1 MMGYWMAG
9 GGCLAMTLVAARR
22 EPHPLRAWFTSAL
35 GGIAALAAVN
45 GLSGATG
52 VALALNPVSG
62 LISLVL
68 GAPGVVAMLL
78 LNLL

>member
-1 MMGYWMAG
+1 MIGYWMAG
-9 GGCLAMTLVAARR
+9 GGCLALTLAAARR
-22 EPHPLRAWFTSAL
+22 EPHPVRAWLTGAL

-52 VALALNPVSG
+52 VALALNPLSV

-68 GAPGVVAMLL
+68 GAPGVAAMLL
-78 LNLL
+78 VNLL

>member
-1 MMGYWMAG
+1 MGYWMAG
-9 GGCLAMTLVAARR
+9 GACLALTLAAASR
-22 EPHPLRAWFTSAL
+22 EPHPIRAYLTSGV

-52 VALALNPVSG
+52 VALALNPVSCFV
-62 LISLVL
+62 SLVL
-68 GAPGVVAMLL
+68 GAPGVVTMLL